1 MSLEQLCN
9 HMQNKLIF
17 ISTSSHIKIYSKW
30 TMDLNNASIC
40 FHMKTLEK
48 VFVTLKPFFRFK
60 KPLIWSSFIWKK
72 KGKLTSFKFQKLKNT
87 VKRMKRQIR
96 ACEKMFASH
105 ISDRGVVSSTYKE
118 FSKLNNKESNN
129 PIKNKQNI

>member
-1 MSLEQLCN
+1 M
-9 HMQNKLIF
+9 
-17 ISTSSHIKIYSKW
+17 
-30 TMDLNNASIC
+30 
-40 FHMKTLEK
+40 
-48 VFVTLKPFFRFK
+48 
-60 KPLIWSSFIWKK
+60 KK